1 MSTTSDRYDPKHAP
15 AGLSRRHLIA
25 GAGAAGL
32 AGVLSIVP
40 LSSVT
45 ATPAELKTAIETI
58 TSGTTVKPGRVKLEI
73 APLVESG
80 FTVPCKVSVESSM
93 TGAQRVNAIHIL
105 NEKNPQ
111 PYVISALL
119 GPRAAR
125 AEFAT
130 RIRLADSQTV
140 IAIAEMADG
149 SFWSDQVKVVV
160 TLGACVEEAL

>member
-1 MSTTSDRYDPKHAP
+1 MSTFSDRFMPIPPP
-15 AGLSRRHLIA
+15 ARLSRRHVIA
-25 GAGAAGL
+25 GAGAVGVS
-32 AGVLSIVP
+32 GVLTIIP
-40 LSSVT
+40 TSSAT
-45 ATPAELKTAIETI
+45 ATPAQLKTAIAAI
-58 TSGTTVKPGRVKLEI
+58 TAGVTVTPGRVKLEI

-93 TGAQRVNAIHIL
+93 TGIERVKAIHIL

-111 PYVISALL
+111 PNVISAHL

-140 IAIAEMADG
+140 IAIAELADG

>member
-1 MSTTSDRYDPKHAP
+1 MPTNSNSPAP
-15 AGLSRRHLIA
+15 MPAAGRLSRRRLIT
-25 GAGAAGL
+25 GAGAAGA
-32 AGVLSIVP
+32 AGVLSVIP
-40 LSSVT
+40 LSSVN
-45 ATPAELKTAIETI
+45 ASPAELRTAIAAITGGATI
-58 TSGTTVKPGRVKLEI
+58 TPGRVKLEI

-111 PYVISALL
+111 PYVISASF

-125 AEFAT
+125 AQFTT

-140 IAIAEMADG
+140 TAIAELADG

>member
-1 MSTTSDRYDPKHAP
+1 MPTPRDHPTRNPSNTDP
-15 AGLSRRHLIA
+15 SRRQLLTT
-25 GAGAAGL
+25 AGAAGL
-32 AGVLSIVP
+32 ATMFP
-40 LSSVT
+40 LAPVAAS
-45 ATPAELKTAIETI
+45 PAQLKTAIETI
-58 TSGTTVKPGRVKLEI
+58 TGGGGVTPGRVKLEI

-80 FTVPCKVSVESSM
+80 FTVPCKVSVESPM
-93 TGAQRVNAIHIL
+93 TATDRVKAIHIL

-125 AEFAT
+125 AAFST

-140 IAIAEMADG
+140 IALAEMADG
-149 SFWSDQVKVVV
+149 SFWSDKVHVVV